1 LLKCNPFL
9 RLIRTAVASTHIAM
23 FARGVPRMMSRSAAP
38 AMSARLPSF
47 TAQGQ
52 FVFRAAFA
60 TPGLVPVVAT
70 RSFITATPA
79 ALANVAAGS
88 GAVTPPGGSGPT
100 GATLSVLGEL
110 SVDDSEELRRA
121 RLHGQATGESS
132 PAVADSVAAPTN
144 LTSPV
149 NPAAS
154 TASSDEGVR
163 GLSTVSNIS
172 DSDREL
178 IRRALREDPLDA
190 APAASETADGVK
202 KRMGG
207 VGHGVKGGDMMTV
220 FTCNV
225 CQTRTAKRFTKHA
238 YTKGVVLVQCPGC
251 GNKHLLADHLGWFA
265 DGHNTIE
272 DILRAKGEE
281 VTRLG
286 GSIYLDDIKS

>member
-1 LLKCNPFL
+1 
-9 RLIRTAVASTHIAM
+9 M

-52 FVFRAAFA
+52 FAFRAAFA
-60 TPGLVPVVAT
+60 TPGLVPLVGAT
-70 RSFITATPA
+70 RSFITVTPM

-88 GAVTPPGGSGPT
+88 GAVTPPGSGPT
-100 GATLSVLGEL
+100 GATVSVSSVLGEL
-110 SVDDSEELRRA
+110 SDDSEELHRA
-121 RLHGQATGESS
+121 RLHGHATGESS

-144 LTSPV
+144 LTSSV
-149 NPAAS
+149 NPAAA

-172 DSDREL
+172 DSDRDL